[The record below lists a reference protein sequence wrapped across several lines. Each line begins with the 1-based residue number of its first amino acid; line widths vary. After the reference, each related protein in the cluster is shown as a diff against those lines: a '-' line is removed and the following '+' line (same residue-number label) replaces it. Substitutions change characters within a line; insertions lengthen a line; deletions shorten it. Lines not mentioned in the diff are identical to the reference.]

1 MHAWIRNWAP
11 LALCGGCWACG
22 GGTEG
27 TPDTTGGGTESA
39 APGPGVTPVGP
50 ELLGLHVV
58 DQHIETSDGQTVLLH
73 GVNRSGTEYKCVQN
87 GGIFDGPASVGSVQ
101 AIATWKANAVRI
113 PLNADCWLG
122 INGVPAAYSGDT
134 YKRGILGYVAL
145 LHQFH
150 IVPILDLHWTAPGD
164 SPADR
169 LQPMPDADHA
179 AAFWSDVALSFQGDD
194 GVVFEPYNEP
204 FPDGNRDTDAAWQCW
219 RDGCMARLEVARA
232 PGGNPSPPELYAAT
246 GMQALVDAI
255 RGAGASNLILLG
267 GVEYSNALTQWLKY
281 APSDPLANLGAA
293 WHIYDYN
300 LCSNE
305 NCWNGAPSQVAAAF
319 PIVVTELGE
328 GDCASQF
335 ILPLLSWLD
344 ARGLGYLAWSWNA
357 NGACQPRSMTSD
369 GQPWSLVSNLL
380 SGAPNGAYAQAYH
393 DHLQGL

>member
-1 MHAWIRNWAP
+1 M
-11 LALCGGCWACG
+11 
-22 GGTEG
+22 
-27 TPDTTGGGTESA
+27 PDTAGGATDGTA
-39 APGPGVTPVGP
+39 PGVTPVGP

-58 DQHIETSDGQTVLLH
+58 DQHIETSDGRTVLLH

-87 GGIFDGPASVGSVQ
+87 SGIFDGPASVGSVQ

-134 YKRGILGYVAL
+134 YKRGIQGYVAL

-150 IVPILDLHWTAPGD
+150 IVPILELHWTAPGET
-164 SPADR
+164 SADR
-169 LQPMPDADHA
+169 QQPMPDADHA
-179 AAFWSDVALSFQGDD
+179 AAFWSDVALTFQGDD

-219 RDGCMARLEVARA
+219 RDGCMAPLQVADASNGSR
-232 PGGNPSPPELYAAT
+232 PSSELYAAT
-246 GMQALVDAI
+246 GMQALLDAI
-255 RGAGASNLILLG
+255 RGVGAANVILLG
-267 GVEYSNALTQWLKY
+267 GVEYSNSLTQWLKY

-335 ILPLLSWLD
+335 IEPLLNWLD
-344 ARGLGYLAWSWNA
+344 TRQLGYLAWSWNA

-369 GQPWSLVSNLL
+369 GRPWSLVTNILT
-380 SGAPNGAYAQAYH
+380 GAPNGVYAQAYH